1 MGAPPNTCEPRLCY
15 GVRTSRY
22 VRGNKGKAIP
32 HQIRADIYADEY
44 ELRTVA
50 KIIEAAIWYT
60 TAEELEVD
68 VYLKST

>member
-1 MGAPPNTCEPRLCY
+1 MQAN
-15 GVRTSRY
+15 
-22 VRGNKGKAIP
+22 
-32 HQIRADIYADEY
+32 IYTDEY
-44 ELRTVA
+44 ELRTIA